1 MKTEERTAGHHPP
14 QQRTTGRRGDL
25 VAAAAGVLLVTAAV
39 LIGRA
44 IQDAHGTLFAHWPP
58 LLASWYP
65 HTGPGTP
72 AAVVVAAAVV
82 AYGPGLAG
90 RLPWRGLLA
99 TAWGTSLVW
108 ILSLAMIDGW
118 GRGIAD
124 RLTTKH
130 EYLQV
135 IGRFGD
141 IGAAL
146 RGFTG
151 HILIGRPDNWPA
163 HVAGHPPGATLTFVL
178 LDRIGLG
185 GGGWAG
191 VWCVVLGGSAVVA
204 ALIAVRALADER
216 LARGAAPFLVLAPM
230 AVWTGASADG
240 YFAAVAAWSVALL
253 ALAATRRPHSPRP
266 AAAAA
271 ALGSGLLYG
280 LTCYLSYGL
289 TLIAL
294 LLLTVL
300 LLTRTARPVP
310 LFLLGALVVPVT
322 FTLAGF
328 NWWEGYRL
336 LVERYYQ
343 GAGGIR
349 PYSYWVWA
357 NLAAT
362 TVSAGLATIAGLRR
376 AAAGAPG
383 SVRALRTGATSARQR
398 LILLT
403 LAGLLALLVADL
415 SGMSK
420 AETERIWQ
428 PFVLWLL
435 PAAALLPPNTRRG
448 WLTAQAVVAL
458 LVNHLLWTGW

>member
-1 MKTEERTAGHHPP
+1 MAPPAAAPPCIACLREDRGTHRRPPPP

-25 VAAAAGVLLVTAAV
+25 IAAAAGILLVTAAV

-72 AAVVVAAAVV
+72 AAVVAAAAVV

-185 GGGWAG
+185 GGGWAASG
-191 VWCVVLGGSAVVA
+191 AS
-204 ALIAVRALADER
+204 RS
-216 LARGAAPFLVLAPM
+216 AAPR
-230 AVWTGASADG
+230 W
-240 YFAAVAAWSVALL
+240 
-253 ALAATRRPHSPRP
+253 SPR
-266 AAAAA
+266 
-271 ALGSGLLYG
+271 
-280 LTCYLSYGL
+280 
-289 TLIAL
+289 
-294 LLLTVL
+294 
-300 LLTRTARPVP
+300 
-310 LFLLGALVVPVT
+310 
-322 FTLAGF
+322 
-328 NWWEGYRL
+328 
-336 LVERYYQ
+336 
-343 GAGGIR
+343 
-349 PYSYWVWA
+349 
-357 NLAAT
+357 
-362 TVSAGLATIAGLRR
+362 
-376 AAAGAPG
+376 
-383 SVRALRTGATSARQR
+383 
-398 LILLT
+398 
-403 LAGLLALLVADL
+403 
-415 SGMSK
+415 
-420 AETERIWQ
+420 
-428 PFVLWLL
+428 
-435 PAAALLPPNTRRG
+435 
-448 WLTAQAVVAL
+448 
-458 LVNHLLWTGW
+458 